1 MRLRGGENFLHETKP
16 SVWVESIP
24 VSCSLLCCCCF
35 KAHCV
40 DITRVWRHNT
50 QHNAVNRGPVLA
62 SVMMLRSPACCRCSS
77 SRAGLG
83 SREAPA
89 AVFGGWSVLLE
100 TVSELSITFC
110 IIASCNYTIAVQI
123 GKQKTHDWHIL
134 LISWNRKKEKT
145 CLWTLETQLKLT
157 EQNIWHRLH
166 HLQEFWGGTSKLGQ
180 LEVTRTAQHATKET
194 VSFLYFNFVLHHSQ
208 EMFLGEEEPICQ
220 WPPHIFTNRQNPNHC
235 VTLLLPPT

>member
-1 MRLRGGENFLHETKP
+1 MLRFPPVLDSCGNSDLLFSMRLRGGENFLHETKP

-40 DITRVWRHNT
+40 DIARVWRHNT

-62 SVMMLRSPACCRCSS
+62 SVMMLRSPAWCRCS

-134 LISWNRKKEKT
+134 QISWNRKKEKT

-157 EQNIWHRLH
+157 EQNI
-166 HLQEFWGGTSKLGQ
+166 
-180 LEVTRTAQHATKET
+180 
-194 VSFLYFNFVLHHSQ
+194 
-208 EMFLGEEEPICQ
+208 
-220 WPPHIFTNRQNPNHC
+220 
-235 VTLLLPPT
+235 

>member
-1 MRLRGGENFLHETKP
+1 MTCYFPCGCEAARTFYTRQN
-16 SVWVESIP
+16 P
-24 VSCSLLCCCCF
+24 VFGLKVFQCH
-35 KAHCV
+35 AHCSAV
-40 DITRVWRHNT
+40 VVLKPTVLTLLGSGVTT

-157 EQNIWHRLH
+157 EQNI
-166 HLQEFWGGTSKLGQ
+166 
-180 LEVTRTAQHATKET
+180 
-194 VSFLYFNFVLHHSQ
+194 
-208 EMFLGEEEPICQ
+208 
-220 WPPHIFTNRQNPNHC
+220 
-235 VTLLLPPT
+235 